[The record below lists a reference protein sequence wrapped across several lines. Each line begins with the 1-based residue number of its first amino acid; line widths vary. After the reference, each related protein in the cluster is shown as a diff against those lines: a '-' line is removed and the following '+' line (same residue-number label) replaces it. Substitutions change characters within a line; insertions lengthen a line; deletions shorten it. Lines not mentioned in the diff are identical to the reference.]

1 MVVRLK
7 KIGHY
12 DRLQKSL
19 TDDIRKRGRKIWG
32 VRHPLDVD
40 FNAGKEMA
48 ELKETRTEV
57 KDTRFAEVVQDM
69 QEAIQRAQNANKRG
83 RAASSEEFD
92 ILKEAMNLHLG
103 LAPAMSHASQEKET
117 KFLYALGDDDHYP
130 HGDDIYSHAQRVF
143 DGIKAEEESPE
154 TDVSST
160 CDGHIRS
167 TGSPDQEEIID
178 RITNYVRLEATCDS
192 SAKPIAPL
200 VFLHA
205 GGGTGKSWVAR
216 EIHARL
222 RQSFGWNVVR
232 FVAPS
237 GIAASNLAKGST
249 IHHALGLAVFDGDSE
264 TLQCESDKAKLHRLR
279 KLFEGCKVLIVDEV
293 SMVGCRML
301 RDIHSRLCEIMQC
314 QDKPFRGMCVVLMG
328 DFVQLMPVG
337 QTELFGSV
345 KVQVGGQDLNDV
357 FGRELFQK
365 FDEVSLVKQHRATD
379 PQYAASVSAFREWTN
394 SALQTRMEFLDTIVE
409 ITPEEDLARNHNR

>member
-1 MVVRLK
+1 MFDFHPRHVLDDGNNVRYLVSQSRCPILAGKRMPMWPGVDGSARTRKAWAKFVMCNFAPWDIEQPPHITSNDYLQCEEHCKTTQASYLECNRHSMVVRLK

-19 TDDIRKRGRKIWG
+19 TDDIRKRFRTIWG
-32 VRHPLDVD
+32 VRHPLEVD
-40 FNAGKEMA
+40 SNAGKDMA
-48 ELKETRTEV
+48 GLKETRAEV
-57 KDTRFAEVVQDM
+57 KDTRFAKAVQNM
-69 QEAIQRAQNANKRG
+69 QEAIQRAQNANKRR

-92 ILKEAMNLHLG
+92 ILKEALSLQLG
-103 LAPAMSHASQEKET
+103 LASAMSHASEEKET
-117 KFLYALGDDDHYP
+117 RLLYALGDDDQYP
-130 HGDDIYSHAQRVF
+130 HGDDIYSHAKRVF
-143 DGIKAEEESPE
+143 DDISAEEESPE

-160 CDGHIRS
+160 SDGHITS

-178 RITNYVRLEATCDS
+178 RITNYVSLKATCES

-205 GGGTGKSWVAR
+205 GRGTGKSWVAR

-222 RQSFGWNVVR
+222 RQTFGWNVVR

-249 IHHALGLAVFDGDSE
+249 INHALGLGVFDGDSE
-264 TLQCESDKAKLHRLR
+264 TLQSESDKAKLHRLR
-279 KLFEGCKVLIVDEV
+279 KLFEGGKVLIVDEV

-314 QDKPFRGMCVVLMG
+314 QDKSFAGMCM
-328 DFVQLMPVG
+328 
-337 QTELFGSV
+337 
-345 KVQVGGQDLNDV
+345 
-357 FGRELFQK
+357 
-365 FDEVSLVKQHRATD
+365 
-379 PQYAASVSAFREWTN
+379 Y
-394 SALQTRMEFLDTIVE
+394 
-409 ITPEEDLARNHNR
+409 